1 MSEKQPRKEGKGGKK
16 KDKDSSSPEAEPK
29 LKDLRSVT
37 VQDGKKTVFK
47 CQIVA
52 GNPVPSL
59 KWYKNGQ
66 ELTGKNKPKSIK
78 IKERKKGK
86 ISELLIRK
94 STEGDAGI
102 YTCEAVNNLGK
113 TNTTASLTISK
124 SIRTATTGQSVN
136 VNYCKRPDIDA
147 LQTWFSM
154 NAVLSGNVR
163 PPATIR
169 HFLVDFHQIHQSFS
183 FDPFQ
188 GNCVSPL
195 H

>member
-78 IKERKKGK
+78 IKERKNFVCVPLNAN
-86 ISELLIRK
+86 ELLLPAQGAELQELDATCCVVTNPSSSDNGNK
-94 STEGDAGI
+94 S
-102 YTCEAVNNLGK
+102 
-113 TNTTASLTISK
+113 
-124 SIRTATTGQSVN
+124 SVH
-136 VNYCKRPDIDA
+136 VSVGR
-147 LQTWFSM
+147 
-154 NAVLSGNVR
+154 LS
-163 PPATIR
+163 
-169 HFLVDFHQIHQSFS
+169 
-183 FDPFQ
+183 
-188 GNCVSPL
+188 
-195 H
+195 